1 MRNHFT
7 CGNRKK
13 KSNWGRKEKL
23 YKNFIRNKSCT
34 IQKLQRSQHQNM
46 NHGRGPTAQAMAIM
60 KNEAKNN
67 YELTHLIQDLYK
79 LRRATPKR

>member
-1 MRNHFT
+1 
-7 CGNRKK
+7 
-13 KSNWGRKEKL
+13 
-23 YKNFIRNKSCT
+23 
-34 IQKLQRSQHQNM
+34 M

>member
-1 MRNHFT
+1 M
-7 CGNRKK
+7 KK
-13 KSNWGRKEKL
+13 GKTLQKL
-23 YKNFIRNKSCT
+23 Y
-34 IQKLQRSQHQNM
+34 QKQVMHHPKITEMSASKYESRK
-46 NHGRGPTAQAMAIM
+46 RGPTAQAMAIM